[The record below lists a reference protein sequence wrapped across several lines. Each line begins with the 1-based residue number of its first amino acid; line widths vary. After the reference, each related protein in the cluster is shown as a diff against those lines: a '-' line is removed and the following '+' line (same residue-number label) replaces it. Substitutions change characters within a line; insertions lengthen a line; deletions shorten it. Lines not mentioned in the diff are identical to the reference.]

1 MSWNLPNTFNTNSND
16 SQNQSISDRFALMF
30 DLIADMRRRLETSE
44 QTVSQ
49 LTTRIELLENTNN
62 TNNLFSFE
70 TQRPLRNRRE
80 PTNFTYEWTSPIIS
94 NNNNNNLTNATGR
107 SRRLG
112 TPATA
117 AVSANIVANDTLTPL
132 VDNIFNDII
141 LDSVRRGLS
150 VEHLNA
156 NTSTELYIS
165 QESNNQGTEG
175 TEGAEGADGEEDSC
189 SICREPFENSS
200 IIRKINSCGHKFH
213 LSCIDTWFQTQHT
226 CPMCRVSVRIV
237 IPTGNTSA
245 AETDRENNRSTYA
258 V

>member
-1 MSWNLPNTFNTNSND
+1 MSWNLPSTFNTNSNT
-16 SQNQSISDRFALMF
+16 SQNQSNSDRFALMF

-49 LTTRIELLENTNN
+49 LTTRIELLENTDNTNN

-70 TQRPLRNRRE
+70 PPRPQRNRRE
-80 PTNFTYEWTSPIIS
+80 PRTFTYDWTSPVITT
-94 NNNNNNLTNATGR
+94 NLTNATGR

-117 AVSANIVANDTLTPL
+117 AVANDTLTPL

-141 LDSVRRGLS
+141 FDSVRRGLS

-156 NTSTELYIS
+156 NTSTELYVS
-165 QESNNQGTEG
+165 PESNNQETEG
-175 TEGAEGADGEEDSC
+175 TEGTDGTEGADNEEDSC

-226 CPMCRVSVRIV
+226 CPMCRVSVRIL
-237 IPTGNTSA
+237 IPSGNTSA
-245 AETDRENNRSTYA
+245 AETDRDNNRSTYA

>member
-1 MSWNLPNTFNTNSND
+1 MSWNLPSTFNTSTNA
-16 SQNQSISDRFALMF
+16 SQNQSNSDRFALMF

-62 TNNLFSFE
+62 LNNTNNIFSFE
-70 TQRPLRNRRE
+70 PQRPQRNRRE
-80 PTNFTYEWTSPIIS
+80 PRTFTYDWTSPIITT
-94 NNNNNNLTNATGR
+94 NLTNATGR
-107 SRRLG
+107 SRRIG

-117 AVSANIVANDTLTPL
+117 AVSTDTITPL

-141 LDSVRRGLS
+141 FDNVRRGLS
-150 VEHLNA
+150 VEHLNV
-156 NTSTELYIS
+156 NTSTELYVS
-165 QESNNQGTEG
+165 QSNNQENEG
-175 TEGAEGADGEEDSC
+175 DEGAEGEEDSC

-226 CPMCRVSVRIV
+226 CPMCRVSVRII
-237 IPTGNTSA
+237 IPAGNTSA
-245 AETDRENNRSTYA
+245 AETDRDNNRSTYA